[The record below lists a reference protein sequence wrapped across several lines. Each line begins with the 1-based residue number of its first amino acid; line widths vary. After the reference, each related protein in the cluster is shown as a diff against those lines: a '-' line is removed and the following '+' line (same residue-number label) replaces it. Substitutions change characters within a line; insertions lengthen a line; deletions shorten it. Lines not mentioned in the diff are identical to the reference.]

1 MALRGQ
7 YVVSICCVDFRKEY
21 KANVCLT
28 KGQSSLRSERL
39 ANSLALRSPGVKTN
53 ISGKMNLSPLSRSQ
67 IEVLLFSRCV
77 PVTSD
82 PSVCPWRCGLLRYTM
97 TST

>member
-1 MALRGQ
+1 M
-7 YVVSICCVDFRKEY
+7 SICCVDFRKEY
-21 KANVCLT
+21 KTNVCLT
-28 KGQSSLRSERL
+28 KGQSSLRSERP

-53 ISGKMNLSPLSRSQ
+53 ISCKMNLSPLSRSQ

-82 PSVCPWRCGLLRYTM
+82 PSVGPWCCGLL
-97 TST
+97 